1 MDLVPIQHVQNSF
14 IPALF
19 TAAYN
24 DRFILPHH
32 AKKLYEAY
40 AGDKNF
46 VMIEGDHNSA
56 RSKFFMD
63 SVAIF
68 FFNTL
73 KCDELPHQHPFPQS
87 LSRAAASASA
97 SGAAEPRTA

>member
-1 MDLVPIQHVQNSF
+1 MGIYDLAPINHVTNSF

-19 TAAYN
+19 AAAYN
-24 DRFILPHH
+24 DSFIRPHH
-32 AKKLYEAY
+32 AKDLHEAY

-46 VMIEGDHNSA
+46 VMVEGDHNSA

-73 KCDELPHQHPFPQS
+73 QCDQLPRQHSHP
-87 LSRAAASASA
+87 SRVHLP
-97 SGAAEPRTA
+97 SGASPFA